1 MAQESH
7 RYSLYQS
14 NLARDND
21 TLTRKWQQVQKKK
34 KGFENY
40 LRKNIQDMVN
50 GCGRKESQEEQDDFQ
65 DSAIFER
72 LGKLLMLMIDEQ
84 IQEEKRM
91 QGLGPEGKD

>member
-1 MAQESH
+1 
-7 RYSLYQS
+7 
-14 NLARDND
+14 
-21 TLTRKWQQVQKKK
+21 
-34 KGFENY
+34 
-40 LRKNIQDMVN
+40 MVN